1 MTELSYCKFRTNSFE
16 YIVNIECCKV
26 ESNKILIE
34 HRIIPYKI
42 PYEAQLNNVQ
52 DKFNNLE
59 WWCAVVW
66 EGKESLNIQSFTPEY
81 YTAVH
86 LFYIRSS
93 FSTLFQLA
101 IKALQTVNILLQMLT
116 KI

>member
-81 YTAVH
+81 YAAVH

-93 FSTLFQLA
+93 SLHYSNWQLKLCKQL
-101 IKALQTVNILLQMLT
+101 ISCYKC
-116 KI
+116 